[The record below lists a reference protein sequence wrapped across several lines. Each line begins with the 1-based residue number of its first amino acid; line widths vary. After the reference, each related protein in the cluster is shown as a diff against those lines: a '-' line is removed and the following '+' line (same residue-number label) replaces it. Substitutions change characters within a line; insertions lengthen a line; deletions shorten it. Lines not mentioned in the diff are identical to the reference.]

1 MAMGARMSAAVA
13 ATEFR
18 RKAMKAAGVISLCA
32 LAIAVSGCV
41 PGYVKENDSPV
52 LFRIVSIN
60 SGQTLVSDVST
71 VAPDVVTVTV
81 AVRPKNPLN
90 TNVPQVAEAVI
101 VEQYRVRFFR
111 TDGRDVEGVDVP
123 FSFTGGITTAVDIGT
138 GSAAN
143 VALAIPLIRVQA
155 KQESPLRNLR
165 SLVAVGGQQTTGGVL
180 VPRVTMTAEITIFGR
195 TIAGEAVSDTGRV
208 TIDFVDL
215 P

>member
-1 MAMGARMSAAVA
+1 MSAANA

-18 RKAMKAAGVISLCA
+18 RKAMRAVGVISACA
-32 LAIAVSGCV
+32 LVIGVSGCV
-41 PGYVKENDSPV
+41 PSYVKDNDSPV
-52 LFRIVSIN
+52 LFRIVSIQG
-60 SGQTLVSDVST
+60 GQTVVSDVST
-71 VAPDVVTVTV
+71 AAPDTVAVTV

-90 TNVPQVAEAVI
+90 SNVPQIAEAVI
-101 VEQYRVRFFR
+101 IEQYRVRFFR

-123 FSFTGGITTAVDIGT
+123 FSFTGGITTAVDIGI
-138 GSAAN
+138 GADAN
-143 VALAIPLIRVQA
+143 VTLNIPLVRVQA
-155 KQESPLRNLR
+155 KQEAPLRNLR
-165 SLVAVGGQQTTGGVL
+165 SLVAVGGQQTTGGVT

>member
-1 MAMGARMSAAVA
+1 MSARMSAAVA

-18 RKAMKAAGVISLCA
+18 RKAMRAVGVISACA
-32 LAIAVSGCV
+32 LVIGVSGCV
-41 PGYVKENDSPV
+41 PGYVKDNDSPV

-60 SGQTLVSDVST
+60 SGLVLVSDVST
-71 VAPDVVTVTV
+71 VATDTATVTV

-111 TDGRDVEGVDVP
+111 TDGQSVEGVDVP
-123 FSFTGGITTAVDIGT
+123 YSFSGGVTAAVDIGI

-143 VALAIPLIRVQA
+143 VALSIPIVRVQA
-155 KQESPLRNLR
+155 KQESPLRNFR
-165 SLVAVGGQQTTGGVL
+165 NLVATSGQAANGGVL
-180 VPRVTMTAEITIFGR
+180 VPRVTMTAEITIYGR

>member
-1 MAMGARMSAAVA
+1 MSAAVA

-18 RKAMKAAGVISLCA
+18 RKAMKAVGVISLCA
-32 LAIAVSGCV
+32 LAIGVSGCV
-41 PGYVKENDSPV
+41 PGYVKDNDSPV
-52 LFRIVSIN
+52 LFRIVAIN
-60 SGQTLVSDVST
+60 GGQVLVSDVST
-71 VAPDVVTVTV
+71 VATDPVSVTL

-101 VEQYRVRFFR
+101 VEQFRVRFFR

-123 FSFTGGITTAVDIGT
+123 FSFSGGVTTAVDIGT
-138 GSAAN
+138 GSDAN
-143 VALAIPLIRVQA
+143 VTISIPIIRVQA
-155 KQESPLRNLR
+155 KQEAPLRNLR
-165 SLVAVGGQQTTGGVL
+165 NLVAVGGQQTTGGVL

-195 TIAGEAVSDTGRV
+195 TIAGEAVSDSGRV

>member
-1 MAMGARMSAAVA
+1 MSAALA

-18 RKAMKAAGVISLCA
+18 RKAMRAVGVISACA
-32 LAIAVSGCV
+32 LVIGVSGCV

-60 SGQTLVSDVST
+60 GGQTLTSNVGDTTSDP
-71 VAPDVVTVTV
+71 VAVTV

-90 TNVPQVAEAVI
+90 TNVPQIAEAVI
-101 VEQYRVRFFR
+101 IEQYRVRFFR

-123 FSFTGGITTAVDIGT
+123 FSFTGGITTAVDIGI
-138 GSAAN
+138 GSDAN
-143 VALAIPLIRVQA
+143 VTLSIPVIRVQA

-165 SLVAVGGQQTTGGVL
+165 SLLGTVVGGQQQTGGVL
-180 VPRVTMTAEITIFGR
+180 VPTVTMTAEITIFGR

-215 P
+215 T

>member
-180 VPRVTMTAEITIFGR
+180 IPRVTMTAEITIFGR